1 MTLLFLRESYAP
13 TLLKRKTKCLIKE
26 TGNQD
31 LKSQL
36 DSGLSPKQLFMF
48 SIVRPTK
55 MLIFS
60 PIVFLL
66 SFFVAVV
73 YGYLYLLFTTIT
85 MVFEG
90 QYGFSQGSVGLT
102 YLGIGIGSIIGLF
115 AVGSMSD
122 PILKRLTKKHGVAKP
137 EFRLPPLI
145 PGAMCIPVGLFWYG
159 WTAETNQHYILPIA
173 GTMFV
178 GMGMITSF
186 VCLSVVPCLYSFYHT
201 NRPYLDDNL
210 HLPRGRL
217 HHPRRQ
223 RHGRQHCP
231 PIHNWRR
238 PTPCWPLNV
247 RQTRSRVGKLRAGI
261 HRASDGSTFGC
272 DSNLWGEDKDE

>member
-1 MTLLFLRESYAP
+1 MTLLFIRESYAP
-13 TLLKRKTKCLIKE
+13 TLLERKTKRLIKE
-26 TGNQD
+26 TGNQN

-36 DSGLSPKQLFMF
+36 GSGLSPKELFML
-48 SIVRPTK
+48 SIVRPMK

-66 SFFVAVV
+66 SLFVAVV

-85 MVFEG
+85 TVFQG

-102 YLGIGIGSIIGLF
+102 YLGIGIGSILGLLV
-115 AVGSMSD
+115 VGSISD
-122 PILKRLTKKHGVAKP
+122 PILRRLSAKNGGVAKP

-145 PGAMCIPVGLFWYG
+145 PGAVCIPIGLFWYG

-173 GTMFV
+173 GTVFV
-178 GMGMITSF
+178 GIGMITSF
-186 VCLSVVPCLYSFYHT
+186 VCPAPLPCLYSFHQT
-201 NRPYLDDNL
+201 NKPCLDDNL

-223 RHGRQHCP
+223 CHGC
-231 PIHNWRR
+231 
-238 PTPCWPLNV
+238 
-247 RQTRSRVGKLRAGI
+247 
-261 HRASDGSTFGC
+261 
-272 DSNLWGEDKDE
+272 